1 MTEYKPRI
9 VVGVDGSPGSRAA
22 LRWALRYAE
31 QSDGRV
37 KALIACGYPALVD
50 VVLPMSEGDVAAEAR
65 RELRKAVE
73 ETAASLGARVPVE
86 QTVVR
91 DHAARALLDEAQE
104 ADLLVVG
111 SRGRGGF
118 AGTLL
123 GSVGQ
128 HCVLHAPCPV
138 VIVRHVDG

>member
-1 MTEYKPRI
+1 M
-9 VVGVDGSPGSRAA
+9 
-22 LRWALRYAE
+22 
-31 QSDGRV
+31 
-37 KALIACGYPALVD
+37 
-50 VVLPMSEGDVAAEAR
+50 VLPMPEDGVAAEAR

-91 DHAARALLDEAQE
+91 DHAAQALLDEAQE

-111 SRGRGGF
+111 SHGHGGF
-118 AGTLL
+118 AGALL

-128 HCVLHAPCPV
+128 HCVLHAQCPV
-138 VIVRHVDG
+138 VVVRPPRR